1 MAQNRN
7 GVCTWIHSDH
17 LQSATALTDK
27 HGQAIRRLAYR
38 AYGEE
43 TLNAGA
49 GAAPRHTYTG
59 KEHDGTGLLY
69 YGARYYDPALGRFIT
84 PDTVY
89 DQGTQGLNNPVR
101 RLSVYRGWK

>member
-1 MAQNRN
+1 MQGN
-7 GVCTWIHSDH
+7 
-17 LQSATALTDK
+17 
-27 HGQAIRRLAYR
+27 AIRRLAYR
-38 AYGEE
+38 AYGKE

-69 YGARYYDPALGRFIT
+69 YGARYYDPALARFIT